1 MTADELNQIPTNKLV
16 ALFKAA
22 QEVQKRNRP
31 DSDASQMASV
41 AIHVLAPMIAKRD
54 DAHLVDL

>member
-1 MTADELNQIPTNKLV
+1 MTIEELNQAPTGKLI

-31 DSDASQMASV
+31 DSDASQMASI
-41 AIHVLAPMIAKRD
+41 AINVLAPIIAMRD
-54 DAHLVDL
+54 DRNDP